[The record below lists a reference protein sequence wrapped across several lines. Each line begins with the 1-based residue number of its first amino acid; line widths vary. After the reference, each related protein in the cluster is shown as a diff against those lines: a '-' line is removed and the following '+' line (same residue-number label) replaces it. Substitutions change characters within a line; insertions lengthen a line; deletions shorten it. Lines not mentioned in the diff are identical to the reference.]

1 MPPKARTD
9 ENAPKRKTGPG
20 TDAVRSQVARAIR
33 ILFAVLAAILALGA
47 LLVVLR
53 DSVNEQNT
61 IVKFVTDVADA
72 VSGPFSKDD
81 GIFDFS
87 GKNAAAKNA
96 LVNWGIAAVVY
107 LVLGRVLAG
116 LIGPKGSR

>member
-9 ENAPKRKTGPG
+9 ENAPKRRTGPG
-20 TDAVRSQVARAIR
+20 TDAVRSQVARVVR
-33 ILFAVLAAILALGA
+33 IVFTVLAAILALGA

-61 IVKFVTDVADA
+61 IVKLITDVADA

-81 GIFDFS
+81 GIFNFS

-107 LVLGRVLAG
+107 LVLGRVIAG
-116 LIGPKGSR
+116 LVGPKGSR

>member
-9 ENAPKRKTGPG
+9 ENAPKRKSGPG
-20 TDAVRSQVARAIR
+20 TDAVRAQVARVVR
-33 ILFAVLAAILALGA
+33 IVFTVLAAILALGA

-61 IVKFVTDVADA
+61 IVKLITDVADA
-72 VSGPFSKDD
+72 VSGPFSKED

-107 LVLGRVLAG
+107 LVLGRVIAG
-116 LIGPKGSR
+116 LVGPKGSR

>member
-9 ENAPKRKTGPG
+9 ESTPQRRTHVSQ
-20 TDAVRSQVARAIR
+20 DAVRTQVARVVR
-33 ILFAVLAAILALGA
+33 IVFVVLAAILALGA

-53 DSVNEQNT
+53 DSVNEQNS
-61 IVKFVTDVADA
+61 IVKLVTDIADA

-87 GKNAAAKNA
+87 GKNAEAKNA

-116 LIGPKGSR
+116 VIAPKGKR

>member
-1 MPPKARTD
+1 MSPKARTD
-9 ENAPKRKTGPG
+9 ESTPRRTS
-20 TDAVRSQVARAIR
+20 TLSQHAVRTQVARVVR
-33 ILFAVLAAILALGA
+33 IVFIVLAVVLALGA

-61 IVKFVTDVADA
+61 IVKLVTDVAEA
-72 VSGPFSKDD
+72 VSGPFSRQD

-87 GKNAAAKNA
+87 GKNAEAKNA
-96 LVNWGIAAVVY
+96 LVNWGIAAIVY

-116 LIGPKGSR
+116 VIAPKGKA

>member
-9 ENAPKRKTGPG
+9 ENAPKRKSGPG
-20 TDAVRSQVARAIR
+20 TDAVRAQVARVVR
-33 ILFAVLAAILALGA
+33 IVFTVLAAILALGA

-61 IVKFVTDVADA
+61 IVKLITDVADA
-72 VSGPFSKDD
+72 VAGPFSKED

-87 GKNAAAKNA
+87 GKNAEAKNA

-116 LIGPKGSR
+116 VIAPKGKR

>member
-9 ENAPKRKTGPG
+9 ESTPQRRNHVSQ
-20 TDAVRSQVARAIR
+20 DAVRTQVARVVR
-33 ILFAVLAAILALGA
+33 IVFGVRAAILALGA

-53 DSVNEQNT
+53 DSVNEQNS
-61 IVKFVTDVADA
+61 IVKLVTDVADA

-87 GKNAAAKNA
+87 GKNAEAKNA

-116 LIGPKGSR
+116 VIAPKGKR

>member
-9 ENAPKRKTGPG
+9 ESTPPRKSHVSQ
-20 TDAVRSQVARAIR
+20 DAVRTQVARVVR
-33 ILFAVLAAILALGA
+33 IVFGVLAAILALGA

-53 DSVNEQNT
+53 DSVNEQNS
-61 IVKFVTDVADA
+61 IVKLVTDIADA

-87 GKNAAAKNA
+87 GKNAEAKNA

-116 LIGPKGSR
+116 VIAPGGKR